1 MKVIR
6 PKTKR
11 CEPYPL
17 LSIYESL
24 FTKMGDRKFL
34 FKRFLA
40 ISIFRTFT
48 MFGLFKGNPTK
59 KMRKQYDALL
69 EKAMHAQRNGDIKT
83 YSLLTAQSE
92 QLWKEIEQLEQK
104 ASKN

>member
-1 MKVIR
+1 MGTLCKTFMKVYSH
-6 PKTKR
+6 KK
-11 CEPYPL
+11 
-17 LSIYESL
+17 
-24 FTKMGDRKFL
+24 GDRKFV

-40 ISIFRTFT
+40 ISPYRIFI
-48 MFGLFKGNPTK
+48 MFGLFKSNPTK

-92 QLWKEIEQLEQK
+92 QLWKEIEALEQGK
-104 ASKN
+104 PKS